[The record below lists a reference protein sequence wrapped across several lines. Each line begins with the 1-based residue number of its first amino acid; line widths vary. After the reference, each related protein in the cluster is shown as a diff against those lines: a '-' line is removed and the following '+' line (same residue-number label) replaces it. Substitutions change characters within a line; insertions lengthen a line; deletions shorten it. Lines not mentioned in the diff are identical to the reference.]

1 MKWKSIWRHTSYII
15 QTLAIYFLLI
25 QGPYDLW
32 IEHTGYRIG
41 EYLLNI
47 IGISVLFFLVE
58 LTYNYFRQR
67 VVDKHTHHH

>member
-1 MKWKSIWRHTSYII
+1 MEIN
-15 QTLAIYFLLI
+15 LATHELYHSNARNFYFLLI

-41 EYLLNI
+41 AYLLNI